1 MMNVTPSAHKSTPAV
16 VVRRL
21 PTGLPTPD
29 DFAITEVPVPALA
42 PGEVL
47 VEVAELSIDPYLR
60 SVLAGRHLDDPGV
73 APGDVMPGRS
83 VGVVRESADPTR
95 PVGTWVVAETGW
107 RAYAVVPAA
116 ATEVA
121 VVPDDVPRSAALGAL
136 GMPGL
141 TAFAALE
148 RQLTP
153 RAGETVVISSATGG
167 VGSVAGAL
175 ARAAGARTVAV
186 VGSAIK
192 AEDALRLGYDAAVVR
207 TDPDWLAALR
217 HACPDRVHAYLHM
230 GDMPTLHGVL
240 SHLAPGARVSLC
252 GLMDQYNGG
261 PRTMLPA
268 GAIMTARATVYGL
281 VVFDHRDLAER
292 FWARAT
298 ELLREGTLTLHEERH
313 HGLDQAP
320 AAFARL
326 MSGQNR
332 GKVVVEVNP
341 DAGSR

>member
-1 MMNVTPSAHKSTPAV
+1 MMNVTPPAHKSTPAV

-21 PTGLPTPD
+21 PSGIPTPE
-29 DFAITEVPVPALA
+29 DFALTEVPVPALES
-42 PGEVL
+42 GQVL
-47 VEVAELSIDPYLR
+47 VEVAELSLDPYLR
-60 SVLAGRHLDDPGV
+60 SVLAGRHLDDPAVG
-73 APGDVMPGRS
+73 PGDVMPGRS
-83 VGVVRESADPTR
+83 VGVVRESTDPTR

-116 ATEVA
+116 STHPVD
-121 VVPDDVPRSAALGAL
+121 VPAGVPRSAALGLL

-141 TAFAALE
+141 TAFAAME
-148 RQLTP
+148 RHLMP
-153 RAGETVVISSATGG
+153 KPGETVVISSATGG
-167 VGSVAGAL
+167 VGSVAGPL

-186 VGSAIK
+186 VGSAAK
-192 AEDALRLGYDAAVVR
+192 VDDALRLGYDAAVVR
-207 TDPDWLAALR
+207 TDPDWLSALK
-217 HACPDRVHAYLHM
+217 HACPQGVDAYLHM

-240 SHLAPGARVSLC
+240 GQLARGARVSLC

-281 VVFDHRDLAER
+281 VVFDHLDLAER
-292 FWARAT
+292 FRARAT
-298 ELLREGTLTLHEERH
+298 ELLRAGQITLHEERH

-320 AAFARL
+320 VAFARL

-332 GKVVVEVNP
+332 GKVVVVVNSEASP
-341 DAGSR
+341 R

>member
-1 MMNVTPSAHKSTPAV
+1 MMNVTPPAHKSTPAV
-16 VVRRL
+16 VVRRT
-21 PTGLPTPD
+21 PTGVPTPD
-29 DFAITEVPVPALA
+29 DFAVTEVPIPALA

-47 VEVAELSIDPYLR
+47 VEVAELSLDPYLR
-60 SVLAGRHLDDPGV
+60 SVLAGRHLDDPTV

-83 VGVVRESADPTR
+83 VGLVRQSTTPTL
-95 PVGTWVVAETGW
+95 PEGTWVVVETGW

-116 ATEVA
+116 SARA
-121 VVPDDVPRSAALGAL
+121 VVVPEGVPRSAALGAL

-141 TAFAALE
+141 TAFAAVE
-148 RQLTP
+148 RHLTP
-153 RAGETVVISSATGG
+153 RPGETVVISSATGG

-175 ARAAGARTVAV
+175 ARAAGARTVAI
-186 VGSAIK
+186 VGSATK

-207 TDPDWLAALR
+207 TDPDWLSALSR
-217 HACPDRVHAYLHM
+217 ACPEGVHAYLHM

-240 SHLAPGARVSLC
+240 GQLARGARVSLC
-252 GLMDQYNGG
+252 GLMDQYNDG
-261 PRTMLPA
+261 PRTVLPA
-268 GAIMTARATVYGL
+268 GAIMTARATVHGL
-281 VVFDHRDLAER
+281 VVFDHLDLEER
-292 FWARAT
+292 FRERVT
-298 ELLREGTLTLHEERH
+298 ELLRTGQLTLHEERH

-332 GKVVVEVNP
+332 GKVVVVVNP